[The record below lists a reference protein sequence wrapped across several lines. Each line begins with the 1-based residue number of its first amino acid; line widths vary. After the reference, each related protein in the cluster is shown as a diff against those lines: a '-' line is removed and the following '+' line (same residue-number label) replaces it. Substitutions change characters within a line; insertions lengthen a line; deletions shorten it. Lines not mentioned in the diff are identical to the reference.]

1 MDGWVGGWVG
11 GWMDGWMDGWIGGY
25 TDGKAGRQMDMVGGQ
40 TDELG
45 VDR

>member
-1 MDGWVGGWVG
+1 MDDGIWVDRQVN
-11 GWMDGWMDGWIGGY
+11 GWIGGY